1 MVFKWGNQNISIFTL
16 LVFIL
21 LRALISLHSLFI
33 NLRGVSDGGALL
45 FHTVTRAVPSA

>member
-1 MVFKWGNQNISIFTL
+1 MVFKWGNQNISIFYII
-16 LVFIL
+16 VFIL
-21 LRALISLHSLFI
+21 IRTLISPLSLFI